1 MRIGILQC
9 GHTPDLVAERHGAYA
24 AMFDTLFAGEGLD
37 FRVWNVVD
45 MDFPDGPDAAE
56 GWLVTGSRHGVYDDL
71 PFIAPLEQ
79 LVRDIHAADKPMV
92 GICFGH
98 QIIAQALGG
107 HVEKFAGGWSV
118 GHRTYHWDGLGD
130 IALNAWHQDQVITP
144 PPGARTIAGN
154 DFTRHAALLYGDSIL
169 TVQPHPEFPNDIVR
183 TYTEAYGGSDRYPPG
198 TIEAA
203 VRTLDQPV
211 DDRRIGHLMAEFL
224 KHRTLAD
231 V

>member
-37 FRVWNVVD
+37 FQVWNVVD

-56 GWLVTGSRHGVYDDL
+56 GWLVTGSRHGVYDAL
-71 PFIAPLEQ
+71 PFIAPLED
-79 LVRDIHAADKPMV
+79 LVRAIHAADKPMV

-107 HVEKFAGGWSV
+107 HVEKFKGGWAV
-118 GHRTYHWDGLGD
+118 GRRTYDWEGLGK
-130 IALNAWHQDQVITP
+130 IALNAWHQDQVITL

-154 DFTRHAALLYGDSIL
+154 DFTRHAVLLYGDSIL
-169 TVQPHPEFPNDIVR
+169 TVQPHPEFPNEIVR

-203 VRTLDQPV
+203 VEKLDQPV